1 MEYKY
6 TGIILGKYDVGE
18 TDRIYVIYTLEQ
30 GKIRVLAKGVRK
42 MQAKLAGSLEN
53 FNLADILVARNK
65 GMGKIKSV
73 IVENNF
79 SNIKNNLEFL
89 EKVFQVV
96 GIFSRLTEDE
106 QKDEQIFSLLLRYLK
121 FINEKSNERDQFLL
135 KMTSQGFLYQFLSL
149 SGYKIEAS
157 NCASCRNKITS
168 GENFFSASQGGVLCS
183 NCGQGVIEKIR
194 ISDSAIKAM
203 RIFSVSKLES
213 LIKLKMKKEE
223 IAEVEKIVNLFYQ
236 WIS

>member
-6 TGIILGKYDVGE
+6 TGIVLGKYDVGE

-65 GMGKIKSV
+65 GMGKIKSA

-79 SNIKNNLEFL
+79 SNIKNNLELL

-96 GIFSRLTEDE
+96 GIFGRLMEDE
-106 QKDEQIFSLLLRYLK
+106 QKDEEAFFLLAQYLQMMNEKNEDDFLRFRVITQGFLHQLFSLLGYQLEISTCAVCRGK
-121 FINEKSNERDQFLL
+121 IKS
-135 KMTSQGFLYQFLSL
+135 G
-149 SGYKIEAS
+149 G
-157 NCASCRNKITS
+157 
-168 GENFFSASQGGVLCS
+168 NFFSMLHGGAVCLE
-183 NCGQGVIEKIR
+183 CGGDVIEKIR
-194 ISDSAIKAM
+194 VTDNTIKAM
-203 RIFSVSKLES
+203 RIFSSNSLKSLSKLK
-213 LIKLKMKKEE
+213 IKKEE
-223 IAEVEKIVNLFYQ
+223 IIELERISDLFYR
-236 WIS
+236 WIV